1 MGLAGCR
8 RDAAPGGRF
17 RCRSREHWR
26 QPFDAA
32 LEDSVSPLLI
42 HIGFAVAGQRGD
54 HPHPDRQKLSQIVL
68 SRFGQDREIAAVDHV
83 DAIGSHLADQRSK
96 SRMQLWGSAGEIKA
110 ADALNPHHLRDQLH
124 KESAIIS
131 SAMVRHPRDSGG
143 SLIAAVSEVHLQV
156 FNLPRCRDGNGSE
169 PAVKGNTPTT
179 GPIFSDRALI
189 DGH

>member
-1 MGLAGCR
+1 MQLQAAVSVAVAESIELAK
-8 RDAAPGGRF
+8 PT
-17 RCRSREHWR
+17 
-26 QPFDAA
+26 DAA

-54 HPHPDRQKLSQIVL
+54 HPHPLIRQKLSQVVL

-124 KESAIIS
+124 QGI
-131 SAMVRHPRDSGG
+131 RHHLRPPRSGIHVTVAAA
-143 SLIAAVSEVHLQV
+143 LIAAVAEVHLQGV
-156 FNLPRCRDGNGSE
+156 QPAALQGRERLGTGSQGKQH
-169 PAVKGNTPTT
+169 PQQGL
-179 GPIFSDRALI
+179 IFSDRATRS